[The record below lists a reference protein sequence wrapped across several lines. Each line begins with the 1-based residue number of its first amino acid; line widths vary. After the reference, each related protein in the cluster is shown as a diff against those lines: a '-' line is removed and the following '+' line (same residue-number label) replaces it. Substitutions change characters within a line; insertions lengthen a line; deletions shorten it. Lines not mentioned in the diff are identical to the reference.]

1 MLQQLVEVVEEP
13 ENSTLFIDNFL
24 CRKYFTL
31 FMEQPVEVSNGSN
44 DLRASAHKYGPNN
57 GTSRKIDFAQILPID
72 WPKLVKKRTIVCFR

>member
-31 FMEQPVEVSNGSN
+31 FMEQPVEVPNGSN
-44 DLRASAHKYGPNN
+44 DLICVLIGNMQIRTK
-57 GTSRKIDFAQILPID
+57 GTTD
-72 WPKLVKKRTIVCFR
+72 